1 MFNLCAADMSS
12 ITPESNCIQY
22 TYTIQLY
29 TETAKI
35 DQKRTCIKVLEK
47 DFTSVVK
54 WPIETNLAFSIG
66 KTKFILMLS
75 NQLSVRH
82 EIKDEHLQICCNN
95 TELERVTMETTWFK
109 YR

>member
-1 MFNLCAADMSS
+1 MYKSARKRFYFSCA
-12 ITPESNCIQY
+12 
-22 TYTIQLY
+22 
-29 TETAKI
+29 
-35 DQKRTCIKVLEK
+35 
-47 DFTSVVK
+47 K

-66 KTKFILMLS
+66 KTKFIRMLS

-82 EIKDEHLQICCNN
+82 EIKDEHLQICFNN